1 MNVFDLIKLYLNNP
15 ISDEQLIAKAQSIA
29 NEVGVDLAAI
39 YNAGTNTF
47 DEATVQFIAQEIT
60 NTQQII
66 GVTNE
71 RI

>member
-1 MNVFDLIKLYLNNP
+1 MNVFDLIKQYLKNP
-15 ISDEQLIAKAQSIA
+15 ISDEQLAVKAQSIA
-29 NEVGVDLAAI
+29 NEVGIDLSAI
-39 YNAGTNTF
+39 YKADTNTF

>member
-1 MNVFDLIKLYLNNP
+1 MNVFDLIKQYLKNP
-15 ISDEQLIAKAQSIA
+15 ISDEQLAVKVQSIA
-29 NEVGVDLAAI
+29 DEVGFDLADI
-39 YNAGTNTF
+39 YNADTNTF

>member
-1 MNVFDLIKLYLNNP
+1 MNVFDLIKQYLKNP
-15 ISDEQLIAKAQSIA
+15 ISDEQLAVKVQSIA
-29 NEVGVDLAAI
+29 DEVGFDLAAI
-39 YNAGTNTF
+39 YNADTNTF

>member
-1 MNVFDLIKLYLNNP
+1 MNVFDLIKQYLKNP
-15 ISDEQLIAKAQSIA
+15 ISDEQLAVKVQSIA
-29 NEVGVDLAAI
+29 DEVGVDLAAI
-39 YNAGTNTF
+39 YNADTNTF
-47 DEATVQFIAQEIT
+47 DESTVQFIAQEIT

>member
-1 MNVFDLIKLYLNNP
+1 MNVFDLIKQYLKNP
-15 ISDEQLIAKAQSIA
+15 ISDEQLAVKVQSIA
-29 NEVGVDLAAI
+29 DEVGVDLAAI
-39 YNAGTNTF
+39 YNADTNTF

>member
-1 MNVFDLIKLYLNNP
+1 MNVFDLIKQYLKNP
-15 ISDEQLIAKAQSIA
+15 ISDEQLAVKAQSIA
-29 NEVGVDLAAI
+29 NEVGFDLADI
-39 YNAGTNTF
+39 YNADTNTF

>member
-1 MNVFDLIKLYLNNP
+1 MNVFDLIKQYLKNP
-15 ISDEQLIAKAQSIA
+15 ISDEHLAVKVQSIA
-29 NEVGVDLAAI
+29 DEVGVDLADI
-39 YNAGTNTF
+39 YNADTNTF

>member
-1 MNVFDLIKLYLNNP
+1 MNVFDLIKQYLKNP
-15 ISDEQLIAKAQSIA
+15 ISDEQLAVKVQSIA
-29 NEVGVDLAAI
+29 DEVGVDLAAI
-39 YNAGTNTF
+39 YNADTNTF
-47 DEATVQFIAQEIT
+47 DEATVLFIAQEIT